1 MDYHETFQTP
11 LLPTKR
17 NGPGKQ
23 RARVGVETYSVP
35 SREGVAASHK
45 VGRQESG
52 AERTQKEH
60 CPTLPMSLF
69 LFGAPWWFT
78 VHRACVQGLIS
89 LPAWRQ
95 EGMGE
100 GRGLGLCQPQHP
112 VCVGRCLS
120 RPRLQRLRGRWGPW
134 KTYVTYREALC
145 SGRSQC
151 SASSH
156 SCGGAQ
162 T

>member
-69 LFGAPWWFT
+69 LFGAPWRFT
-78 VHRACVQGLIS
+78 VHRACVQGFIS

-95 EGMGE
+95 EGRGVAWASVSHSTLSAW
-100 GRGLGLCQPQHP
+100 GAVSHVPVCKGLGEDGVL
-112 VCVGRCLS
+112 GRLTS
-120 RPRLQRLRGRWGPW
+120 RIGKLF
-134 KTYVTYREALC
+134 AL
-145 SGRSQC
+145 
-151 SASSH
+151 
-156 SCGGAQ
+156 GGANA
-162 T
+162 